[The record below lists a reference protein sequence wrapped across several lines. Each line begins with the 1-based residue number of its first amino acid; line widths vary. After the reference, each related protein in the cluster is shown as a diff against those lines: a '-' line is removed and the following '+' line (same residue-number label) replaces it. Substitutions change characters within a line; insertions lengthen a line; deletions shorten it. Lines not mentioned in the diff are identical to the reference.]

1 MIGKQSRDES
11 HNRVTF
17 PIYGIRKD
25 CGAMVQSIHQSINK
39 KRIFAPFPARRASED
54 RRTKNCKM
62 KQVGY
67 FKSPV
72 GVYEIRADND
82 GVTYIQLKGTKAI
95 AEEETDKKLDLKSR
109 STQHIKDCI
118 AWLDAYFSNSSLA
131 KVKLPALNV
140 QEYEQS
146 KPFCCKVWKILKD
159 RVKAGETVTYGDL
172 ANMAGNPKG
181 ARAVG
186 MAMKT
191 NPISIIVPCHR
202 VLKGNG
208 DLGNYSSYNGT
219 ATKKWLLQ
227 HENAIN

>member
-1 MIGKQSRDES
+1 
-11 HNRVTF
+11 
-17 PIYGIRKD
+17 
-25 CGAMVQSIHQSINK
+25 MVQSIHQSINK
-39 KRIFAPFPARRASED
+39 KRIFAPFPARIEERAKIEE
-54 RRTKNCKM
+54 RRTYKM

-82 GVTYIQLKGTKAI
+82 GVTYIQLKGTKTK
-95 AEEETDKKLDLKSR
+95 AEEENKKLDPKSR
-109 STQHIKDCI
+109 STQHIKECI
-118 AWLDAYFSNSSLA
+118 AWMDAYFSSSSLA

-159 RVKAGETVTYGDL
+159 RVKAGETVTYGKL
-172 ANMAGNPKG
+172 ANMAGNPKA

-202 VLKGNG
+202 VLKGDG

>member
-1 MIGKQSRDES
+1 
-11 HNRVTF
+11 
-17 PIYGIRKD
+17 
-25 CGAMVQSIHQSINK
+25 
-39 KRIFAPFPARRASED
+39 
-54 RRTKNCKM
+54 M

-72 GVYEIRADND
+72 GVYGIWADND
-82 GVTYIQLKGTKAI
+82 GVTNIDLKGSKI
-95 AEEETDKKLDLKSR
+95 AVGEDKKLDPKSR

-118 AWLDAYFSNSSLA
+118 TWMDAYFSNSSLA

-140 QEYEQS
+140 QRYELS

-172 ANMAGNPKG
+172 GNMAGNPRG

-202 VLKGNG
+202 VVKGNG
-208 DLGNYSSYNGT
+208 NLGNYSSFYGT

-227 HENAIN
+227 HENAINKESWG